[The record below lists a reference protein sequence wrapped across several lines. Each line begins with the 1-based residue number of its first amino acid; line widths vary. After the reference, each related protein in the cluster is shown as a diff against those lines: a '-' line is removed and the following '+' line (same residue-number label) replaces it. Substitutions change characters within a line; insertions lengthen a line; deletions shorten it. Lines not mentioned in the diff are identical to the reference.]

1 MIVKIINQFKQM
13 ADYGRKGGPVK
24 KRGFDFGG
32 LGIDDDE
39 LDIKSPVKE
48 QMPSALRP
56 ARLPSTADTMA

>member
-1 MIVKIINQFKQM
+1 M
-13 ADYGRKGGPVK
+13 ADFVRKGGPVK

-48 QMPSALRP
+48 RLPSALRP
-56 ARLPSTADTMA
+56 ARLPSNAESIA

>member
-1 MIVKIINQFKQM
+1 M

-24 KRGFDFGG
+24 KRGFDFGS

-48 QMPSALRP
+48 QMMPSALRP
-56 ARLPSTADTMA
+56 ARLPSTADTIAQKM